1 MKWNTILSV
10 GIKLDRGECLNTTY
24 SVCLSTV
31 IFDSTEL
38 KSRPNK
44 PYNFPNTTLSCLRV
58 TLVGIYDCYSPQ
70 SYTFITNQTNTV
82 VFKHTHHPPTASEDK
97 SKRKEKGREVLRY
110 FLLFIRIINTVKV
123 PLNSKIDFFVS
134 V

>member
-24 SVCLSTV
+24 SVCPSTV

-58 TLVGIYDCYSPQ
+58 TLEVFMIAIHHNLTLLLLTKPIP
-70 SYTFITNQTNTV
+70 SYLNT
-82 VFKHTHHPPTASEDK
+82 HTTHPRRPKTKVKER
-97 SKRKEKGREVLRY
+97 RKEEKFYGTFY
-110 FLLFIRIINTVKV
+110 FLYELLIRLKYR
-123 PLNSKIDFFVS
+123 
-134 V
+134 